1 MCLQLLSNLA
11 HGYWY
16 CRTPLHTIWAHLRNL
31 NLAERYVQTPELGL
45 AYAEH
50 APAISLVGMHRRAR
64 AYAEKSLA
72 IRIRLNDLSGQ
83 AQSLHYHGIVLY
95 AGSEYQQSIKKCREA
110 IRLLER
116 TGDFWQVHIARYQIA
131 ASLYRLGD
139 LAGAFEE
146 AQLNYKSGI
155 ELGDEQAS
163 GIILDVWVRA
173 TGGEIPESIL
183 KPELTRQRHDAQ
195 GRAQVLFADGLR
207 LLGARNLVEAKQR
220 VEQAIEVVEA
230 AGVRN
235 AYTLPYL
242 PWLATV
248 LRQQAMHP
256 GGLTLQR
263 RQTLLQRAEAA
274 ARRAIRTRWLC
285 RNDLPHA
292 YRELGMI
299 LAMRDSARAHR
310 VI

>member
-1 MCLQLLSNLA
+1 M
-11 HGYWY
+11 
-16 CRTPLHTIWAHLRNL
+16 PRN
-31 NLAERYVQTPELGL
+31 RWPS
-45 AYAEH
+45 
-50 APAISLVGMHRRAR
+50 AI
-64 AYAEKSLA
+64 E
-72 IRIRLNDLSGQ
+72 LNDLSGQ

-139 LAGAFEE
+139 LAGALEE

-183 KPELTRQRHDAQ
+183 KPELARQRHDAQ

-207 LLGARNLVEAKQR
+207 LLGARNLVEAKAADRASHRSGRSRRRAERLYPALFAVVGHGSASASNGSRR
-220 VEQAIEVVEA
+220 VNSAAPANAIEACRKVRPSIGSMCLVV
-230 AGVRN
+230 
-235 AYTLPYL
+235 P
-242 PWLATV
+242 
-248 LRQQAMHP
+248 
-256 GGLTLQR
+256 QR
-263 RQTLLQRAEAA
+263 SC
-274 ARRAIRTRWLC
+274 RTRTASW
-285 RNDLPHA
+285 A
-292 YRELGMI
+292 
-299 LAMRDSARAHR
+299 
-310 VI
+310 